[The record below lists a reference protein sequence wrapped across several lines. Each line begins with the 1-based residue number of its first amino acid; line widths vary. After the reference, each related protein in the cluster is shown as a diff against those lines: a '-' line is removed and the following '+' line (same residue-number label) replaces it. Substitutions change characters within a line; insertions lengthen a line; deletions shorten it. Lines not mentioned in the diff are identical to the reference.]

1 MLDIAG
7 SPLTPSTGSANPLA
21 RKSFG
26 NDPDE
31 EALNRVKVE
40 AQICSEINYLG
51 TTLSL
56 ATFLPVLSRS
66 RSPVLHHLS
75 SVAATVPAPKRA
87 IYSATKAAGL
97 MAVEA
102 CRVECEGS
110 GVRFLSICPG
120 TIDNGFRHKSAL
132 SETGGQC
139 EVSGGVKHSWEGLLL
154 PPGKGEQ
161 SESTSTTKLSPVV
174 DVIMEHIALN
184 PAPAPLIPYLPFSA
198 ISALQVPPKH
208 LVHLP
213 WQYRMA
219 ALVRDTPLGWLYVEP
234 AARKKYGIQ

>member
-1 MLDIAG
+1 MHILAGVPSTQTLLDIAG
-7 SPLTPSTGSANPLA
+7 SELIPSTGSLNPLA
-21 RKSFG
+21 RKVFG
-26 NDPDE
+26 DDPDE
-31 EALNRVKVE
+31 EALKRVKVE
-40 AQICSEINYLG
+40 AQVCSEINYLG
-51 TTLSL
+51 TTLAL
-56 ATFLPVLSRS
+56 ATFLPLLSRS

-87 IYSATKAAGL
+87 IYSATKAGGL

-154 PPGKGEQ
+154 APGKGE
-161 SESTSTTKLSPVV
+161 
-174 DVIMEHIALN
+174 
-184 PAPAPLIPYLPFSA
+184 
-198 ISALQVPPKH
+198 
-208 LVHLP
+208 
-213 WQYRMA
+213 
-219 ALVRDTPLGWLYVEP
+219 
-234 AARKKYGIQ
+234 